1 MLVQF
6 GNNWIQ
12 KFLLQALEIDV
23 SLQPSPILAVPGVF
37 LLNIISKLDGMYS
50 YYICQLTKEE
60 FRITFTANLRFKLKF
75 QL

>member
-12 KFLLQALEIDV
+12 KFLLQALEIDF

-37 LLNIISKLDGMYS
+37 Y
-50 YYICQLTKEE
+50 
-60 FRITFTANLRFKLKF
+60 
-75 QL
+75 